1 MNGSG
6 SMSESG
12 GMSDDPNRFVAIGEI
27 VRAVGLRGELK
38 LYPLLDFHEPLLECP
53 FLVWNDGTPAQVQ
66 RHRIMS
72 GGCWGLAFRDV
83 GGRQLDGRG
92 AAESMIGRELGFM
105 AASYGDPGFP
115 KPNGGL
121 PFRWLGREVAT
132 GAGDVVGTVDE
143 VRRVGAQFML
153 VIPDGPHEILIPALA
168 PILRPDDGLTGQLVI
183 DPPEGLLDVQ
193 RG

>member
-1 MNGSG
+1 MDESN
-6 SMSESG
+6 SMAG
-12 GMSDDPNRFVAIGEI
+12 APNRFVAIGEI

-53 FLVWNDGTPAQVQ
+53 FLVWNDGAPAQVQ

-72 GGCWGLAFRDV
+72 GGCWGLAIREV
-83 GGRQLDGRG
+83 GGRDG
-92 AAESMIGRELGFM
+92 AESMIGRELGFM
-105 AASYGDPGFP
+105 AASYGDPAFP

-121 PFRWLGREVAT
+121 PFRWLGREVVT
-132 GAGDVVGTVDE
+132 GSGDAVGIVDE
-143 VRRVGAQFML
+143 VRRIGAQFML
-153 VIPDGPHEILIPALA
+153 VIPDGPHEILVPALA